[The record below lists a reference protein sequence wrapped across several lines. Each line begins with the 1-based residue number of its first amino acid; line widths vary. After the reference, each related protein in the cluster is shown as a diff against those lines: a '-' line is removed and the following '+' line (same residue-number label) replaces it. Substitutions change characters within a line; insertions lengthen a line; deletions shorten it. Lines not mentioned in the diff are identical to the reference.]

1 MVCER
6 VPALKNCITDE
17 AYEHFKEQ
25 LIEKTF
31 INMISLSNAPV
42 DLHLDTTDGE
52 RGQAGGWTV
61 GRVRGRWRL
70 GGQQECGWED
80 GRVGGRA
87 TGWLGSR
94 P

>member
-1 MVCER
+1 MDGASLGDSVLDNTKEIVRRVWKMVCER

-61 GRVRGRWRL
+61 GRVRGR
-70 GGQQECGWED
+70 
-80 GRVGGRA
+80 
-87 TGWLGSR
+87 
-94 P
+94 